1 MASIKRYPDKNVGPK
16 WRAVVRKIGFKAR
29 SKIFDLKTDAEAWA
43 GDVEASMRQPTYR
56 ELAKAREH
64 TVGEIFE
71 RFRNE
76 VCPDRAGG
84 KWESTRLNR
93 LILDVEFTKRRLDQI
108 RFEDVRDWRDQ
119 RLKEVS
125 PATVNREMNL
135 ISGVFSHAIKE
146 WSTPLPYNPVSLVSR
161 PKGVARYRFRR
172 WHQYE
177 LDAVIKAAEFDE
189 AVLPQIGKDYVVWAL
204 LIACECAIRPKELCS
219 LTVRDFHE
227 ADRYVHV
234 HKTKNDAHKDTAG
247 RHVPLNK
254 RATEL
259 FKKLCQG
266 KAADDKIVP
275 IQEDTLGAY
284 FRELRMKAGLKNA
297 DLRFYDS
304 RHEGTTRLAKKLPN
318 VLVLSAATGHKNL
331 QSLKHYYNPLPSE
344 IAAMLD

>member
-1 MASIKRYPDKNVGPK
+1 MASICPYTLGG
-16 WRAVVRKIGFKAR
+16 WRAVVRRVGYPVQ
-29 SKIFDLKTDAEAWA
+29 SKIFELKADADAWA
-43 GDVEASMRQPTYR
+43 R
-56 ELAKAREH
+56 EIESLMDNNKFRSIAKAREH

-71 RFRNE
+71 RFCDE
-76 VCPDRAGG
+76 VCPTREGG
-84 KWESTRLNR
+84 KWESTRINR
-93 LILDVEFTKRRLDQI
+93 LILDAEFTKRRLDQLK
-108 RFEDVRDWRDQ
+108 FEDVRDWRDQ
-119 RLKEVS
+119 RLKQVS

-135 ISGVFSHAIKE
+135 ISGVFTHAIKE
-146 WSTPLPYNPVSLVSR
+146 WSMPLAHNPVSLVSR

-172 WHQYE
+172 WHQDE
-177 LDAVIKAAEFDE
+177 LDAVLKAAQFDE
-189 AVLPQIGKDYVVWAL
+189 SVLPKIGKDYVVWAL

-219 LTVRDFHE
+219 LTVRDFRE
-227 ADRYVHV
+227 ADRCVHV
-234 HKTKNDAHKDTAG
+234 HKTKNDAHKDVAG

-254 RATEL
+254 RALEL

-266 KAADDKIVP
+266 KAADDMIIPVG
-275 IQEDTLGAY
+275 EATLGAY
-284 FRELRMKAGLKNA
+284 YRQLRDKAGLKNA